1 MQNISKHITPV
12 LLNTTFF
19 YFVVVVK
26 NIIYTYHHYKSNN
39 QLQRNCC
46 FKQTYAFTFVKCLTS
61 DKAEWLL
68 FLFQLTKG

>member
-39 QLQRNCC
+39 HKRNCC